1 MDRDSRQ
8 SQLKSQPKHIHP
20 SRELR
25 LNIVQCLSQVGKVL
39 VNNTQNTVQE
49 QPWKSYMFCDG
60 YKLTYFNAL

>member
-39 VNNTQNTVQE
+39 VNNTQNTVQDHNS
-49 QPWKSYMFCDG
+49 QNSHGNHICFVMVIS
-60 YKLTYFNAL
+60 